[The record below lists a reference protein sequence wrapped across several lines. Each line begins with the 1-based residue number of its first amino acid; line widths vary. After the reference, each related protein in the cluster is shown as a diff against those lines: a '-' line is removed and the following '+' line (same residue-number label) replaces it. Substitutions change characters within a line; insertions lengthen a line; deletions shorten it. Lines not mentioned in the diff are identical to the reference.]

1 MPEPPLVTVLMAT
14 FNDAA
19 FLPDAVRSVLTQT
32 FTEFEFLIIDDG
44 STDGTSRYLLGL
56 TDPRVR
62 VARNESNLGL
72 TRSLKRGIELARG
85 RFIARLDADDIALP
99 SQARILG
106 ATVGV
111 HDDDGQ
117 VGRLQVFQHA
127 PADAAQSAQDDWLFH
142 EPARRGCLVFVFA
155 DR

>member
-1 MPEPPLVTVLMAT
+1 MPEPPVVTVLMAT

-44 STDGTSRYLLGL
+44 STDGTSSYLRGL

-62 VARNESNLGL
+62 VVRNESNLGL

-85 RFIARLDADDIALP
+85 GLLP
-99 SQARILG
+99 DWMRTTSRCPG
-106 ATVGV
+106 
-111 HDDDGQ
+111 DWS
-117 VGRLQVFQHA
+117 GRWA
-127 PADAAQSAQDDWLFH
+127 
-142 EPARRGCLVFVFA
+142 
-155 DR
+155 